1 MPERFERLIEPFA
14 GMAAVTIAAAKAQ
27 KTGLFHLND
36 LNAPLLG
43 VLREAVEA
51 LERLIADYEAVW
63 SGQLACGDRHD
74 LRFYDVRDRFNAGE
88 RTPANML
95 YLLARC
101 VKGAVRYGRD
111 GRFNQSHDKRR
122 HGTRPETMAHNIR
135 AVSALLVGKTA
146 FTALDYREVLALARP
161 GDVVYLDPP
170 YQGVSDVRNPRYLSG
185 LPFDE
190 FAASLETLDACGIDY
205 IVSYD
210 GLCGEKAYGED
221 LPSTLRCTKILLDA
235 GVSSQA
241 VLLGKRSTTY
251 EALYVSDSLLLR
263 RGERRS

>member
-1 MPERFERLIEPFA
+1 
-14 GMAAVTIAAAKAQ
+14 MAAVTIAAAKAQ

-51 LERLIADYEAVW
+51 PERLIADYEAVW
-63 SGQLACGDRHD
+63 SGQFACGDRHD

-95 YLLARC
+95 YPLARC

-122 HGTRPETMAHNIR
+122 HGTRPETMAQNIR

-146 FTALDYREVLALARP
+146 FTALDCREVLALARP
-161 GDVVYLDPP
+161 GDVVYFDPP

-185 LPFDE
+185 LPCDE

-251 EALYVSDSLLLR
+251 EALYVNDSLLLR